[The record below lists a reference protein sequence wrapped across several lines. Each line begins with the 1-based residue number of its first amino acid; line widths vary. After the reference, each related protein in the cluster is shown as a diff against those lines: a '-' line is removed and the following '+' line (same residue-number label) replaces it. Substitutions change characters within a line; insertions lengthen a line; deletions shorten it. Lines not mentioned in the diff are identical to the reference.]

1 MDKFKKSELE
11 QQVNK
16 LPKEVLQCKECVISN
31 QRPRIIFDEK
41 GVCSGCKNQKEKK
54 NKDWKTREK
63 ELIELLDQHRSKN
76 GSYDVLI
83 PSSGG
88 KDSAY
93 VAHQLKYKYDMNP
106 LTVTWAPLKYTDIG
120 KQNLE
125 AHNASGFTNLLFTPN
140 PKMNG
145 KIARLCLEELG
156 DAFHVFVLGQYCFPF
171 HMALK
176 FNIKLVFYGENGE
189 AEYAGV
195 QDAQDLPYKPF
206 VKLKNHH
213 FKGADIDELVD
224 FGINNKD
231 YLNKNDF
238 NKGDLDFYKLPD
250 LNQLDKAG
258 IKGKHFFG
266 YYKNWV
272 PQENFYYAA
281 KNTGYSPA
289 KERQEGTY
297 SRYASLDDKMDGFHY
312 YFRYIKFGLGRCT
325 EDASHEIRD
334 GHISREE
341 GVNLIKKYDGEFPQ
355 KYFSEFLDFL
365 NLPKEDFYRIV
376 DSWRADHLWKKTHN
390 GWELKH
396 PVRQKS
402 K

>member
-1 MDKFKKSELE
+1 MSIFKKSGLE
-11 QQVNK
+11 KQITN
-16 LPKEVLQCKECVISN
+16 LPSKILWCKECVISN
-31 QRPRIIFDEK
+31 QRPRITFDER
-41 GVCSGCKNQKEKK
+41 GVCSGCNNQKKK
-54 NKDWKTREK
+54 KIIDWKTREQ
-63 ELIELLDQHRSKN
+63 ELKDLLDQHRSKN
-76 GSYDVLI
+76 GSYDVLV

-93 VAHQLKYKYDMNP
+93 VAHQLKHKYNMNP
-106 LTVTWAPLKYTDIG
+106 LTVTWSPLKYTDLG

-125 AHNASGFTNLLFTPN
+125 AHNYSGFTNLLFTPN

-145 KIARLCLEELG
+145 KLARLCLEELG

-195 QDAQDLPYKPF
+195 SDVEDLPYKAF
-206 VKLKNHH
+206 DKLKNHH
-213 FKGADIDELVD
+213 FKGSDINELVD

-231 YLNKNDF
+231 YLKKNDF

-250 LNQLDKAG
+250 LNQLADAG
-258 IKGKHFFG
+258 IKGKHFYG

-272 PQENFYYAA
+272 PQENFYYAVE
-281 KNTGYSPA
+281 NTGYSPA

-365 NLPKEDFYRIV
+365 NLPKEDFYQIV
-376 DSWRADHLWKKTHN
+376 DSWRSEHLWKKTHN
-390 GWELKH
+390 GWELKY
-396 PVRQKS
+396 PII
-402 K
+402 